1 MKKRIHRANKTSIY
15 GQMRSLLLLS
25 VLLVALDVLVSVYV
39 IGDIREENSR
49 YLGSMTELYI
59 REQDYTFFK
68 LSRQMLSI
76 LMGNE
81 GSKSDIN
88 KYMSVLE
95 QSSDP
100 LETNVA
106 VTRLRDS
113 FLEYTWDYGMD
124 YQFFAYLKK
133 NNRYVDLNAL
143 GQSVPGM
150 EHKVRELLD
159 EGKLD
164 SYSAKAKWISVSLSS
179 GSYILKVMKNK
190 ERYLGCFIR
199 ADRLLKPLGNQNDA
213 GAGFAVLVKEDGE
226 PVIMP
231 ENSEENIK
239 ILGQYLER
247 GKVGLLSDFFV
258 VDREFDRAPFRVVVF
273 VDNRKSFEKYFAIQV
288 ALIILGLSI
297 FTTLSYILHR
307 VYENERKK
315 QRIKMDYLQLQ
326 IKPHFYLN
334 CLNFIYQL
342 IELGYYEDAKRMAS
356 IVSDYLR
363 YLFQSSMEFVK
374 IKSELEHVKNYLEIQ
389 KMRYGGSFT
398 YYIEQDEETLE
409 CRIPPLMIQT
419 FAENSVKHTVS
430 LDNEVE
436 ITIIVC
442 AECSGNVREV
452 HITISDT
459 GAGFS
464 EKVLEKLNRD
474 GALEQEDGHR
484 IGITNCLQRI
494 KYFYGGRGRIEFYNN
509 PMGGAVVD
517 IYIPF
522 EK

>member
-1 MKKRIHRANKTSIY
+1 
-15 GQMRSLLLLS
+15 MRSILLLS
-25 VLLVALDVLVSVYV
+25 VLLTAVDILVSVYV
-39 IGDIREENSR
+39 MDDIREENSR

-59 REQDYTFFK
+59 REQDHTFFK
-68 LSRQMLSI
+68 LSRQMLSV

-81 GSKSDIN
+81 GTKSEIN
-88 KYMSVLE
+88 EYLTILE
-95 QSSDP
+95 QSDDP

-106 VTRLRDS
+106 VTRLRNS
-113 FLEYTWDYGMD
+113 FLEYTWDYGTE

-159 EGKLD
+159 EGELD
-164 SYSAKAKWISVSLSS
+164 SYSAKAKWTSVSLPS

-199 ADRLLKPLGNQNDA
+199 ADRLLEPLRNQNDA
-213 GAGFAVLVKEDGE
+213 GVGFAVLIKEDGE

-231 ENSEENIK
+231 ENSEEGIK
-239 ILGQYLER
+239 ILGQYLEN

-258 VDREFDRAPFRVVVF
+258 IDREFDRAPFRAVVF
-273 VDNRKSFEKYFAIQV
+273 VDNRKSFEKYFAIQA

-315 QRIKMDYLQLQ
+315 QTIRMDYLQLQ

-334 CLNFIYQL
+334 CLNFIYQM
-342 IELGYYEDAKRMAS
+342 IELGYYTDAKRMAS
-356 IVSDYLR
+356 VASDYLR
-363 YLFQSSMEFVK
+363 YLFQSSMEFVE
-374 IKSELEHVKNYLEIQ
+374 IRSELKHVENYLEIQ
-389 KMRYGGSFT
+389 KMRYRGAFT

-419 FAENSVKHTVS
+419 FVENSVKHTVS
-430 LDNEVE
+430 LDKEVE
-436 ITIIVC
+436 ITILVC
-442 AECSGNVREV
+442 AECSGDVREI

-464 EKVLEKLNRD
+464 EEVLGQLNRD
-474 GALEQEDGHR
+474 GKLEQEDGHR
-484 IGITNCLQRI
+484 IGITNCLQRMQ
-494 KYFYGGRGRIEFYNN
+494 YFYGEKGRTEFFNN

-522 EK
+522 EKEK